1 MQVNST
7 TKTYLHL
14 MTKSIQRKEKHSSK
28 HVQNNN
34 PKTFNMESSSLS
46 ESVQLIENNETTSK
60 ASTCAKPTKSKS
72 KDKIISSK
80 KNQHLSKRKSY
91 LKGKNKT
98 VKSQTMI

>member
-14 MTKSIQRKEKHSSK
+14 MTKSIQRKVKHSSK
-28 HVQNNN
+28 RVQNNN

-46 ESVQLIENNETTSK
+46 ESVQLIENNDTTSK
-60 ASTCAKPTKSKS
+60 VSTCAKPTKSKS

-80 KNQHLSKRKSY
+80 K
-91 LKGKNKT
+91 KT
-98 VKSQTMI
+98 STRQKENHM